1 MDLTVLTLGRFDTD
15 KVYVTPTVPLLS
27 LQRSNQLRA
36 ADTLHRAERYT
47 LLPPLSNDDVAGDNA
62 ASAGFIRHHSSA
74 HNKALR
80 RQRAAALMIPRRLPH
95 ISVSLGNCRNHG
107 AKFFLPNIQLGFSG
121 MNQNTVCE

>member
-1 MDLTVLTLGRFDTD
+1 MLTLGRFDTD

-47 LLPPLSNDDVAGDNA
+47 LLPPLSNDDVAGDSA
-62 ASAGFIRHHSSA
+62 ASTGFIRHHSSA

-80 RQRAAALMIPRRLPH
+80 RQRAAALMIPAPPSSYLC
-95 ISVSLGNCRNHG
+95 VMG
-107 AKFFLPNIQLGFSG
+107 
-121 MNQNTVCE
+121 